1 MTAAIHAGRPPIV
14 TGALLLRMTTVV
26 ASSIG
31 FFLPFA
37 VVPEYAERSAGAT
50 VAGAANAALLVTTV
64 AVELAAPALVARLG
78 YRWAL
83 GLGLLALGAPT
94 LALMTSSDTAV
105 IIAVSVLRGIGFA
118 VTVVAGGAL
127 TAELLP
133 ASRRGEGLALVGL
146 VSGVSAL
153 LALPA
158 GTWLAQTVGYDA
170 VFAATAAVPIL
181 SVLAVPFLPARP
193 TATARTTGPTIG
205 RVVEGTAEGAAGGA
219 AEDAAEDAAGR
230 AGDGAVGV
238 LAGLRSPMLMWPAAV
253 FAASAAGTG
262 ILCTFVPLA
271 VRGGPVW
278 VAPAAL
284 LAQSAT
290 ATLAKWVAGRAGDR
304 RGHEGLMLPGLVLS
318 AAGMA
323 VVSMTH
329 WSAGVVIGAAVFG
342 AGFGVL
348 QNATMTIMYGRVRPA
363 MFSTVSALWNAAY
376 DSGMAAGAFAVGL
389 LAPMTGYP
397 PALLIAAALMA
408 VAVTLVPRA
417 RTALPSM
424 EPR

>member
-1 MTAAIHAGRPPIV
+1 MITTARAAARTPIV
-14 TGALLLRMTTVV
+14 TGALLVRMATVV

-83 GLGLLALGAPT
+83 GLGLVALGGPT
-94 LALMTSSDTAV
+94 LVLLTSSDAAA
-105 IIAVSVLRGIGFA
+105 IIAVSALRGVGFA

-127 TAELLP
+127 TAELVP
-133 ASRRGEGLALVGL
+133 AERRGEGLALVGL

-158 GTWLAQTVGYDA
+158 GTWLAQVAGYDA
-170 VFAATAAVPIL
+170 VFVATAAVPVL
-181 SVLAVPFLPARP
+181 SVLTVPFLPGRP
-193 TATARTTGPTIG
+193 A
-205 RVVEGTAEGAAGGA
+205 V
-219 AEDAAEDAAGR
+219 AGR
-230 AGDGAVGV
+230 AAGV
-238 LAGLRSPMLMWPAAV
+238 MAGLRAPYLMWPAAV

-290 ATLAKWVAGRAGDR
+290 ATLAKWVAGRVGDR
-304 RGHEGLMLPGLVLS
+304 RGHEGLLLAGLVLS
-318 AAGMA
+318 SAGMA
-323 VVSMTH
+323 AVSLTH
-329 WSAGVVIGAAVFG
+329 WSLSVVAGAAVFG

-348 QNATMTIMYGRVRPA
+348 QNATMTVMYGRVRPE

-389 LAPMTGYP
+389 LAPLTGYP
-397 PALLIAAALMA
+397 PALLVTAALMA
-408 VAVTLVPRA
+408 LAGVFVPRA
-417 RTALPSM
+417 RRAPSARV
-424 EPR
+424 EP

>member
-1 MTAAIHAGRPPIV
+1 MITTTRAPAGPPIV
-14 TGALLLRMTTVV
+14 TGALLVRMATVV

-31 FFLPFA
+31 FFLPLA

-83 GLGLLALGAPT
+83 GLGLVALGGPT
-94 LALMTSSDTAV
+94 LVLLTSSDAAAV
-105 IIAVSVLRGIGFA
+105 IAVSALRGVGFA

-127 TAELLP
+127 TAELVP
-133 ASRRGEGLALVGL
+133 AERRGEGLALVGL

-158 GTWLAQTVGYDA
+158 GTWLAQVAGYDA
-170 VFAATAAVPIL
+170 VFVATAAVPVL
-181 SVLAVPFLPARP
+181 SVLTVPFLPGRP
-193 TATARTTGPTIG
+193 A
-205 RVVEGTAEGAAGGA
+205 V
-219 AEDAAEDAAGR
+219 AGR
-230 AGDGAVGV
+230 AAGV
-238 LAGLRSPMLMWPAAV
+238 RAGLRSPYLMWPAAV

-290 ATLAKWVAGRAGDR
+290 ATLAKWVAGRVGDR
-304 RGHEGLMLPGLVLS
+304 RGHEGLLLAGLVLS
-318 AAGMA
+318 AGGMA
-323 VVSMTH
+323 AVSLTH
-329 WSAGVVIGAAVFG
+329 WSVSVVAGAAVFG

-348 QNATMTIMYGRVRPA
+348 QNATMTIMYGRVRPEL
-363 MFSTVSALWNAAY
+363 FSTVSALWNAAY

-389 LAPMTGYP
+389 LAPLTGYP
-397 PALLIAAALMA
+397 PALLVTAALMA
-408 VAVTLVPRA
+408 LAGVFVPRA
-417 RTALPSM
+417 RRAPSALV
-424 EPR
+424 EP

>member
-1 MTAAIHAGRPPIV
+1 MSIDTRPPIV
-14 TGALLLRMTTVV
+14 TGALLVRMATVV

-64 AVELAAPALVARLG
+64 AVELAAPALVARIG

-83 GLGLLALGAPT
+83 GLGLLSLGAPT
-94 LALMTSSDTAV
+94 LLLLTFSDGATILV
-105 IIAVSVLRGIGFA
+105 VSALRGVGFA

-127 TAELLP
+127 TAELVP
-133 ASRRGEGLALVGL
+133 AERRGEGLALVGL

-158 GTWLAQTVGYDA
+158 GNWLAQTAGYDA
-170 VFAATAAVPIL
+170 VFAVTAAVPVLSIL
-181 SVLAVPFLPARP
+181 TVPFLPGRP
-193 TATARTTGPTIG
+193 PPASRSA
-205 RVVEGTAEGAAGGA
+205 
-219 AEDAAEDAAGR
+219 
-230 AGDGAVGV
+230 GV
-238 LAGLRSPMLMWPAAV
+238 LAGLRSPHLTWPAMV

-262 ILCTFVPLA
+262 VLCTFVPLA

-290 ATLAKWVAGRAGDR
+290 ATLAKWVAGRVGDR
-304 RGHEGLMLPGLVLS
+304 RGHDGLLLPGLVLS

-323 VVSMTH
+323 AVSVTHSSVSVV
-329 WSAGVVIGAAVFG
+329 AGAAVFG

-348 QNATMTIMYGRVRPA
+348 QNATMTLMYGRVRPA

-389 LAPMTGYP
+389 LAPLTGYP
-397 PALLIAAALMA
+397 PALLVTAALMA
-408 VAVTLVPRA
+408 VAVILVPRA
-417 RTALPSM
+417 RRSPISSELK
-424 EPR
+424 

>member
-1 MTAAIHAGRPPIV
+1 MIAATRAPARPPIV
-14 TGALLLRMTTVV
+14 SGALLVRMATVV

-78 YRWAL
+78 YRWTL
-83 GLGLLALGAPT
+83 GLGLVALGGPT
-94 LALMTSSDTAV
+94 LVLLTSSDAAA
-105 IIAVSVLRGIGFA
+105 IIAVSALRGVGFA

-127 TAELLP
+127 TAELVP
-133 ASRRGEGLALVGL
+133 AERRGEGLALVGL

-158 GTWLAQTVGYDA
+158 GTWLAQVAGYDA
-170 VFAATAAVPIL
+170 VFVATAAVPVL
-181 SVLAVPFLPARP
+181 SVLTVPFLPGRP
-193 TATARTTGPTIG
+193 AVVG
-205 RVVEGTAEGAAGGA
+205 RAAG
-219 AEDAAEDAAGR
+219 
-230 AGDGAVGV
+230 VM
-238 LAGLRSPMLMWPAAV
+238 AGLRAPYLMWPAAV

-290 ATLAKWVAGRAGDR
+290 ATLAKWVAGRVGDR
-304 RGHEGLMLPGLVLS
+304 RGHEGLLLAGLVLS
-318 AAGMA
+318 SAGMA
-323 VVSMTH
+323 AVSLTH
-329 WSAGVVIGAAVFG
+329 WSLSVVGGAAVFG

-348 QNATMTIMYGRVRPA
+348 QNATMTVMYGRVRPE

-389 LAPMTGYP
+389 LAPLTGYP
-397 PALLIAAALMA
+397 PALLVTAALMA
-408 VAVTLVPRA
+408 LAGVFVPRA
-417 RTALPSM
+417 RRAPSTRV
-424 EPR
+424 EP